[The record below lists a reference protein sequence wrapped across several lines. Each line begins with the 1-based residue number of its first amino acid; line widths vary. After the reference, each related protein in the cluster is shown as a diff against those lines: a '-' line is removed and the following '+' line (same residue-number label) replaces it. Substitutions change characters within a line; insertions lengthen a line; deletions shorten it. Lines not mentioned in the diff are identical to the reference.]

1 MTKQTTT
8 DKPSGKNKRRRESPL
23 TPLSLFQSLTR
34 SKTEKLLIK
43 CKQIAHDSNWK
54 LESLTKKPSEKGEK
68 GIRPLL
74 NKEALTALKSNRP
87 KLCIRLINAY
97 FSYYSSNLHAELLK
111 AEANYSLN
119 KKEEA
124 LKGLKIFSTQKD
136 NKFYQ
141 KASTLCQKI
150 IAEKANAT
158 CKNANP
164 EEAIKF
170 YVSEL
175 STLNITP
182 TYHEGLGEIL
192 SKLEPMD
199 ELSIYPELQKHE
211 LRLRFNSVLIN
222 ILEKKMQQKYS

>member
-8 DKPSGKNKRRRESPL
+8 NKPSGKNKRRRESTL

-34 SKTEKLLIK
+34 SKTEKLLLK
-43 CKQIAHDSNWK
+43 CKQIANDSNWK
-54 LESLTKKPSEKGEK
+54 LESLTNKPSEKGEK

-74 NKEALTALKSNRP
+74 NKEALAALKSGRP

-97 FSYYSSNLHAELLK
+97 FSHYSSNLHAELLK
-111 AEANYSLN
+111 AEANYFLN

-124 LKGLKIFSTQKD
+124 LKGLNTFSTQKD

-141 KASTLCQKI
+141 KASTLFQKI
-150 IAEKANAT
+150 IADKSNAI

-164 EEAIKF
+164 EEAIK
-170 YVSEL
+170 YYISEL
-175 STLNITP
+175 SASNFDP
-182 TYHEGLGEIL
+182 TYHEDLGEIL

-199 ELSIYPELQKHE
+199 KLSAYPELQKHE
-211 LRLRFNSVLIN
+211 LRLRFETQLIN
-222 ILEKKMQQKYS
+222 ILEKKMQ